1 METLTIKIPDEKS
14 SIVKAILKQ
23 FGVKI
28 IDRTK
33 SGTLDLS
40 PEQEKEIISSQ
51 EQIKEGLFVEQS
63 TLDDEIQEWLK
74 K

>member
-1 METLTIKIPDEKS
+1 MIKIPEEKS
-14 SIVKAILKQ
+14 SAVKAILKQ
-23 FGVKI
+23 FGVTI

-51 EQIKEGLFVEQS
+51 EQIKERLFVDQS

>member
-23 FGVKI
+23 FGVTI
-28 IDRTK
+28 INRTK

-40 PEQEKEIISSQ
+40 PEQEKEVISSQ
-51 EQIKEGLFVEQS
+51 EQIKDGLFVDQS
-63 TLDDEIQEWLK
+63 TLDDEIHEWLK

>member
-14 SIVKAILKQ
+14 SIVKEILKQ
-23 FGVKI
+23 FGVTI

-33 SGTLDLS
+33 SGTFDLS

-51 EQIKEGLFVEQS
+51 EQIKEGLFVDQS

>member
-1 METLTIKIPDEKS
+1 METLIIKIPEEKS
-14 SIVKAILKQ
+14 SIVKEILKQ
-23 FGVKI
+23 FGVTIVDKTRPGI
-28 IDRTK
+28 
-33 SGTLDLS
+33 LVLS

>member
-1 METLTIKIPDEKS
+1 METLMIKIPEEKS
-14 SIVKAILKQ
+14 SAVKAILKQ
-23 FGVKI
+23 FGVTI

-51 EQIKEGLFVEQS
+51 EQIKERLFVDQS

>member
-1 METLTIKIPDEKS
+1 METLTIKVPEEKS
-14 SIVKAILKQ
+14 SAVKAILKQ
-23 FGVKI
+23 FDVTI
-28 IDRTK
+28 IDKTK

-51 EQIKEGLFVEQS
+51 DQVKKGFYVEQS
-63 TLDDEIQEWLK
+63 TLDDEINEWLK